1 MNKDTFWKII
11 DEVNS
16 EVDHNNHKVILNATE
31 RKLMEL
37 SPSDI
42 VLWHN
47 IKDVYM
53 DLAYR
58 NDLWA
63 ACAATNSHSTD
74 DGFIDFRSWLI
85 SRGKEVF
92 TGALNDPDSLA
103 GVDFPEG
110 SADFES
116 YGYVASYAY
125 TKKMALEQE
134 GLNSVLMG
142 YQAWLTEHSAEI
154 SEAYDSNPLKKVSRD
169 QRITNAYIEFLSR
182 KYDLYKVIDKQP
194 LSQKAI
200 AEIKSEIKEKP
211 DIAPDWVISDL
222 PKLLPRLYAKY
233 GESPDMEVESH
244 SVKIAQAEQKLN
256 KKLASFPIEQAG
268 LIRGIVDK
276 IVSDAVAGAES
287 DPDEDGEQL
296 YCEIDYNDI
305 ESLLSPIDEMG
316 IRLTVDKLSEL
327 IDMHPAVD
335 YSDFHNTGITVY
347 LNSPEILRSLGF
359 RPNEGGM
366 DMQL

>member
-1 MNKDTFWKII
+1 MNKDTFWEII

-16 EVDHNNHKVILNATE
+16 EVDHNDHKAILNTTE

-85 SRGKEVF
+85 SRGKEIYM
-92 TGALNDPDSLA
+92 GALNDPDSLA
-103 GVDFPEG
+103 GVDFSEG
-110 SADFES
+110 TADFEL

-134 GLNSVLMG
+134 GLKSILIG
-142 YQAWLTEHSAEI
+142 YKAWLTEHSAEI
-154 SEAYDSNPLKKVSRD
+154 SEFYDRNPLKKADRD

-182 KYDLYKVIDKQP
+182 KYDLYKVIDKQT

-200 AEIKSEIKEKP
+200 AEIKTEMKERP
-211 DIAPDWVISDL
+211 DIAPDWDISDL

-233 GESPDMEVESH
+233 GEPPVMEVESH
-244 SVKIAQAEQKLN
+244 SEKIAQAEQKFN
-256 KKLASFPIEQAG
+256 KKLASFSIEQAG

-276 IVSDAVAGAES
+276 IVSDAVAGAEPS
-287 DPDEDGEQL
+287 PDEYDEQL
-296 YCEIDYNDI
+296 YCEIDYNEI
-305 ESLLSPIDEMG
+305 ESLFSPLDEMG
-316 IRLTVDKLSEL
+316 VSLTMEKLTDFL
-327 IDMHPAVD
+327 DAHPAVD
-335 YSDFHNTGITVY
+335 YSDFHNTGVTVY
-347 LNSPEILRSLGF
+347 LNSPEILRSLGLC
-359 RPNEGGM
+359 PNEGGM